1 MYSCRGGGGGGGGG
15 AVTARVRL
23 RICWLTWPLCWLG
36 RRRDWWRIYDSCFR
50 QQLPALELA
59 EFGRLDQALFTRTIF
74 SSGGAGISQ
83 RGGPTSQPESR
94 NPPAAKR
101 CRVAS
106 RFAWNDRKSCV
117 ATPCRY
123 FHICSRCGGEYR
135 KTSCPPPPTD
145 NPSVPANSSV

>member
-1 MYSCRGGGGGGGGG
+1 MEKG
-15 AVTARVRL
+15 
-23 RICWLTWPLCWLG
+23 
-36 RRRDWWRIYDSCFR
+36 DWWRAYDSRFR

-59 EFGRLDQALFTRTIF
+59 KFGRLDQALFTRTIF
-74 SSGGAGISQ
+74 SSGGAAGISQ
-83 RGGPTSQPESR
+83 PGGPAPQPESR

-101 CRVAS
+101 RRVAPC
-106 RFAWNDRKSCV
+106 FAWNDGKSRV

-123 FHICSRCGGEYR
+123 YHICSRCGGEHR